1 MTHSLRSFVRL
12 ALGLVAASFFTQ
24 AAMAN
29 LVANGDFES
38 GTGSFSSDYTY
49 VTNSVGNC
57 VPPGVYTVGHSPSDC
72 HSSWANFAP
81 HGGDNQLIVNGAD
94 TGGSSKAFYISDPIA
109 VVTGGIYHL
118 SLFGAS
124 NYSQSPARLSIEIN
138 GAALGEF
145 DLSSTPGLWLE
156 FQNDWTADS
165 SGAVIKIY
173 DLDEDY
179 SGNDF
184 SLDDLSLDFV
194 SSPVPEPMTLA
205 LMGAGLAGLGFRRR
219 RRA

>member
-1 MTHSLRSFVRL
+1 MKSLSRL
-12 ALGLVAASFFTQ
+12 ALGLMMAPLFAG

-38 GTGSFSSDYTY
+38 AGGFSSDYTP

-57 VPPGVYTVGHSPSDC
+57 VPPGVYTVGNSPNQC
-72 HSSWANFAP
+72 HSSWANYGP

-94 TGGSSKAFYISDPIA
+94 AGGSTKAVYISDPFA

-124 NYSQSPARLSIEIN
+124 SYGESPARLDIQIN
-138 GAALGEF
+138 GVSLGEF
-145 DLSSTPGLWLE
+145 DLSGNAGEWLE
-156 FQNDWTADS
+156 FQTDWTAD
-165 SGAVIKIY
+165 AANAEITIF
-173 DLDEDY
+173 DLDEDF

-184 SLDDLSLDFV
+184 SLDDISVTAADV
-194 SSPVPEPMTLA
+194 PAPEPMTLS
-205 LMGAGLAGLGFRRR
+205 LLGAGLAGLGLRRR